1 MTEFDLPETMRT
13 VMADRDEWDL
23 DSLVEQV
30 YKATPARQLR
40 DAYRAAL
47 RGFITRELTRFSQ
60 NSRPDQ
66 NGSDTQQRPAGP
78 GANFDRSRSALIR
91 AGFRQQIN
99 VGDNT
104 WKAIEQCTAADLMY
118 AAAVCDR
125 MAEFNAA
132 RAQQYRTLVKVMT
145 EHDAERVADLP
156 AEIVEKVLTDDD
168 H

>member
-1 MTEFDLPETMRT
+1 MTDFDLRETMRT
-13 VMADRDEWDL
+13 ITFEQDEWDL

-30 YKATPARQLR
+30 YDATPSRHLR
-40 DAYRAAL
+40 DAYRMTL
-47 RGFITRELTRFSQ
+47 REFVRQELTRLKQ

-66 NGSDTQQRPAGP
+66 NNFDTQESHVGP
-78 GANFDRSRSALIR
+78 GTNHSRSRSALAR
-91 AGFRQQIN
+91 AGFRMQVH
-99 VGDNT
+99 VGDNS
-104 WKAIEQCTAADLMY
+104 WKSIEQCTAADLMY

-132 RAQQYRTLVKVMT
+132 RAEQYRVLVKAMEERGA
-145 EHDAERVADLP
+145 EHVGDLP